1 MDLDLVKWTNFFM
14 ERPIGGELGVEKG
27 FLLGKFQMDH
37 GLVNWIDFF
46 IESPIGG
53 ERGVTGVFTLE
64 NIQMDPNSGM

>member
-1 MDLDLVKWTNFFM
+1 
-14 ERPIGGELGVEKG
+14 
-27 FLLGKFQMDH
+27 MDH